1 MATRNRTPGGRIA
14 ARRHAGGTFAF
25 LTPDGPPRHFEYFAT
40 ARAAQGAHL
49 AVLAAPAPN
58 PDARS
63 RESTGRSLSERER
76 EVLTLIASGET
87 GLAISRALNI
97 SPATV
102 ETHVRHCME
111 KLGAKNRPHAI
122 ALTLSTREITISLG
136 DTPAT

>member
-1 MATRNRTPGGRIA
+1 
-14 ARRHAGGTFAF
+14 
-25 LTPDGPPRHFEYFAT
+25 
-40 ARAAQGAHL
+40 
-49 AVLAAPAPN
+49 
-58 PDARS
+58 
-63 RESTGRSLSERER
+63 
-76 EVLTLIASGET
+76 VLTLIASGET

-97 SPATV
+97 SRATV